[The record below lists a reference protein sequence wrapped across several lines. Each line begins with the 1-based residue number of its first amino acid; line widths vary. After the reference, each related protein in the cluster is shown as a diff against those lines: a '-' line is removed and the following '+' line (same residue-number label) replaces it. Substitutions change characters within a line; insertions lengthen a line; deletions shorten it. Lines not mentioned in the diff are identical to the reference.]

1 MIQEKMKNKNI
12 AIVGGGFAGVAAAY
26 TLSKQACVTL
36 FDAEGIGAGASG
48 ASTGLLHPYAG
59 EKGRR
64 SWEADSAMEAAK
76 ELLEV
81 SAREMGQPVADYR
94 GILKKGACIGAGE
107 DVEALGEDLF
117 LIRSG
122 ITVFPKL
129 YLEGL
134 WRAAQRNGAQLQIQK
149 IEQLVVLEHFD
160 LVVLAV
166 GAGIF
171 YFPECSHLKINA
183 VRGQAVTCR
192 LEKPLERSE
201 VAKQYT
207 AVTEDPLVCHVGATY
222 ERGSRSDIP
231 DREEAIRLLQP
242 TLPILNV
249 RAGVRVTNPAHYF
262 PILEQLNSKTRVLTA
277 FGSRGLL
284 YHAYFAKKLVSVGC

>member
-1 MIQEKMKNKNI
+1 MQNKNI
-12 AIVGGGFAGVAAAY
+12 AIIGGGFAGVAAAY
-26 TLSKQACVTL
+26 ALSKNTHVTL
-36 FDAEGIGAGASG
+36 FDAVGIAAGASG

-64 SWEADSAMEAAK
+64 SWEADSAMEASK

-81 SAREMGQPVADYR
+81 AAREMGQPVADYR
-94 GILKKGACIGAGE
+94 GILKKGSCIGAGD
-107 DVEALGEDLF
+107 DVEVLGEDLF

-134 WRAAQRNGAQLQIQK
+134 WKAAQKNGAKLQIQK
-149 IEQLVVLEHFD
+149 IGRLNELEAFD
-160 LVVLAV
+160 RIILAAGV
-166 GAGIF
+166 GIF
-171 YFPECSHLKINA
+171 DFPECAHLKINA
-183 VRGQAVTCR
+183 VRGQAVACR

-201 VAKQYT
+201 VSKQYR

-222 ERGSRSDIP
+222 ERGSRSDVP
-231 DREEAIRLLQP
+231 HREEAVRLLQP
-242 TLPILNV
+242 SLPILSV

-262 PILEQLNSKTRVLTA
+262 PILERINPQTWALTA